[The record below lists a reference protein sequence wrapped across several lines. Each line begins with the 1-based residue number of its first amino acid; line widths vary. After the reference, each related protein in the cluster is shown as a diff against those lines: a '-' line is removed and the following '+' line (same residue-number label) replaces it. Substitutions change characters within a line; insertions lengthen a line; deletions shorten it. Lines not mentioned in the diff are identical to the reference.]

1 MRKFV
6 YIFVLL
12 LGLQTACGRAPGVQT
27 PQPAIS
33 QATQVVT
40 SQPADVESA
49 ATEAPQAQAAT
60 SLPPV
65 QSPTSTQPPSA
76 APTPSG
82 SDPTVITTLP
92 APGADTGVVT
102 GSVFSTNVNAP
113 LSSVGVYL
121 GEYMYLTPGPDY
133 MITMREQG
141 SPHTLADANGRFV
154 IDKVPPG
161 KYPILLWTP
170 FNSKVVPD
178 AEAKKELVVTVE
190 AGKVT
195 DLGEIR
201 IEFP

>member
-1 MRKFV
+1 MRKSV
-6 YIFVLL
+6 SIFFLL
-12 LGLQTACGRAPGVQT
+12 LALLTACGGAPGVQT
-27 PQPAIS
+27 LQS
-33 QATQVVT
+33 VT
-40 SQPADVESA
+40 SQPPGAVTSQPEDVENT
-49 ATEAPQAQAAT
+49 ATEATQAEVVT
-60 SLPPV
+60 SLPSAPP
-65 QSPTSTQPPSA
+65 PTSEQPSS

-92 APGADTGVVT
+92 APGTDTGIVT

-161 KYPILLWTP
+161 EYPLLLWTP

-178 AEAKKELVVTVE
+178 AEGTKELIVTVE